1 MSAIDCYTRTTDF
14 ALNDHTRSQFGFR
27 LEELGNLEVL
37 HVELGLL
44 SGRQISQHFAH
55 DGAEL
60 EACTNSQSSLSNI
73 STATDHGRC
82 THC

>member
-1 MSAIDCYTRTTDF
+1 MITK
-14 ALNDHTRSQFGFR
+14 LQFGLV
-27 LEELGNLEVL
+27 LEELGDLEVL

-60 EACTNSQSSLSNI
+60 EAWASSHSALSYI
-73 STATDHGRC
+73 TSATDHGRC
-82 THC
+82 THCSAQCWGTSDARPK